1 MGVDPGEE
9 GNVSRRDHQKH
20 LNWVF
25 CLFFIELQLIYD
37 VILVSGV
44 HDSDLF
50 IYIYIYVYIY
60 IYRVGQN
67 VCSGFSIKCYRKT
80 QANISANHLYMCV
93 SLQNIECSLNWV
105 LKYRY

>member
-20 LNWVF
+20 LNSVF

-44 HDSDLF
+44 HDSDLVL
-50 IYIYIYVYIY
+50 YIYW
-60 IYRVGQN
+60 VGQN

>member
-44 HDSDLF
+44 HDSDLVL
-50 IYIYIYVYIY
+50 YIYW
-60 IYRVGQN
+60 VGQN
-67 VCSGFSIKCYRKT
+67 VCSGFSRTSYGKIQTSFSVNPIDRE
-80 QANISANHLYMCV
+80 NVV
-93 SLQNIECSLNWV
+93 SKRPEFESCL
-105 LKYRY
+105 RYLLAL